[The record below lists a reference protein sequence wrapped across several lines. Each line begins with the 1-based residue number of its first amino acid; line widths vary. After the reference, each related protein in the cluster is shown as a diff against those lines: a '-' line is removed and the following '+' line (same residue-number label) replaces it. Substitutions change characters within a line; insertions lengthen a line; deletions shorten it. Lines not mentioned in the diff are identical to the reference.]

1 MYLFRLLVV
10 VLQSSSY
17 LEPWVVDRDNLERH
31 SSRRGGLRR
40 ARADRAEVRLRS
52 QGDFFERVARKDP
65 TDLFFP
71 GTCGKGRCA
80 VVAVAGEALYQRE
93 LAVKDAGI
101 GTTKGFAER
110 RNKAIRQ
117 LRCAVARRRVTRAA
131 HRCP

>member
-1 MYLFRLLVV
+1 MYLFRLLVI

-65 TDLFFP
+65 TDLFFR
-71 GTCGKGRCA
+71 GG
-80 VVAVAGEALYQRE
+80 VVRDVAPWWRWRVRHSTRE
-93 LAVKDAGI
+93 S
-101 GTTKGFAER
+101 
-110 RNKAIRQ
+110 
-117 LRCAVARRRVTRAA
+117 
-131 HRCP
+131 